1 MILLFAIAAG
11 LLAGLGWAGRR
22 GHPYRS
28 PALRYLWLVFLAF
41 LPQFVTIYLPSA
53 RENTPDWLAAASL
66 ITSQA
71 LLLVFALL
79 NRHLVGMSIL
89 IVGAALNLT
98 VIAANGGFMPISPH
112 TAGQLVSQEV
122 LEGISTGSRFGTKD
136 ILLRPQETRF
146 EWLADRF
153 LTPGWFRYQAA
164 FSLGDVFIAIGVL
177 WLLAYQ
183 GAPATN
189 TNRGTQP

>member
-11 LLAGLGWAGRR
+11 LLAGFGWAGWR
-22 GHPYRS
+22 GHPYRP
-28 PALRYLWLVFLAF
+28 PALRYFWLVFLAF
-41 LPQFVTIYLPSA
+41 LPQFLTIYLPSV
-53 RENTPDWLAAASL
+53 REHTPDWMAATSL
-66 ITSQA
+66 IASQT

-79 NRHLVGMSIL
+79 NRRLPGMPILVA
-89 IVGAALNLT
+89 GAVLNLT
-98 VIAANGGFMPISPH
+98 VIAANGGFMPISPD
-112 TAGQLVSQEV
+112 TAGQLVPQEIV
-122 LEGISTGSRFGTKD
+122 QDIGTGSRFGTKD
-136 ILLRPQETRF
+136 ILLPPQETRF

-183 GAPATN
+183 GAPN
-189 TNRGTQP
+189 PNRGI